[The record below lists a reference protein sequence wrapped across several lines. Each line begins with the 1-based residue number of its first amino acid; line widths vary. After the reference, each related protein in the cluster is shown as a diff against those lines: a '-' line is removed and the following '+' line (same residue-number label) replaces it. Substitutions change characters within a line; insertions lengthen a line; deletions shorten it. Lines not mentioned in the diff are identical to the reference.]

1 MAPPFLKSE
10 YHDRLARVRGTIA
23 TRGLDALVI
32 GDPANINWLNGYD
45 AWSCYTPQMI
55 LIDMHDGPFWVGYEM
70 DAGAMG

>member
-10 YHDRLARVRGTIA
+10 YDDRLARVRGTMA
-23 TRGLDALVI
+23 TRGLNALVI

-45 AWSCYTPQMI
+45 ACSCYTPQMI
-55 LIDMHDGPFWVGYEM
+55 LIDMHDGPFWMVREM